1 MNEKVTVTIRILK
14 QTHTLLKII
23 AAMSQESMQETL
35 NRLVEQEY
43 QRLQRE
49 RG

>member
-1 MNEKVTVTIRILK
+1 MHEKVTVTIRILK
-14 QTHTLLKII
+14 KTHTLLKII
-23 AAMSQESMQETL
+23 AAMREESMQETL